1 MRNIVVLIIVVLIG
15 AVWFFTQ
22 SNGMG
27 SKHSHGI
34 GANQNAQ
41 GQALTVNI
49 PEFTAAALTGE
60 TYFNSKC
67 AACHGVNG
75 TGSETGPPLIHKFYK
90 SDHHGDESFQR
101 AAKVGVQAHHWNF
114 GNMPP
119 VAGITRAEVAKIVVY
134 IREIQKANGL

>member
-1 MRNIVVLIIVVLIG
+1 MRNIVVLVIVVLFG
-15 AVWFFTQ
+15 AFWFLTQ

-27 SKHSHGI
+27 AK
-34 GANQNAQ
+34 QNAQ

-49 PEFTAAALTGE
+49 PEFTAAAQTGE
-60 TYFNSKC
+60 AYFNTKC

-75 TGSETGPPLIHKFYK
+75 AGRENGPPLIHKFYK
-90 SDHHGDESFQR
+90 PDHHGDESFQY
-101 AAKVGVQAHHWNF
+101 AAKMGVQAHHWNF

-119 VAGITRAEVAKIVVY
+119 IAGITRAEVAKIVLY